1 MLDKIKDLGNQVA
14 NRAGDAVGGLAS
26 SVKGGVET
34 LTESINEKA
43 VRASTAQMC
52 NILEI
57 ALDEIRQR
65 PIAERPLT
73 LTATVNF
80 GIASLDMQV
89 QLDGLPP
96 PPAVTPKPAD

>member
-1 MLDKIKDLGNQVA
+1 MLDKIKDLGTQVA
-14 NRAGDAVGGLAS
+14 SRAGDAVGGLAN
-26 SVKGGVET
+26 SVKDGVGT

-43 VRASTAQMC
+43 VRASTTQMC

-80 GIASLDMQV
+80 GIASLDMQI

-96 PPAVTPKPAD
+96 PPPAAPSTAD